1 MKRIL
6 LAAIANL
13 TCLSAIAAPITLT
26 GTVRDFAADGINFE
40 ANPFYSGTGYVAST
54 LTGSSP
60 TLTATGSGAG
70 HISNTG
76 AGAFDNWYTNV
87 ANSMSY
93 SIVLNETSAG
103 SGIYQ
108 YSNNNFFP
116 IDNQLLGN
124 YGSSGH
130 NYHFTYAIAS
140 VFSYVAGA
148 NQTFTFSG
156 DDDVWVYFDKTLG
169 IDLGGVHGTQG
180 QTINLDTFMAGKA
193 SGDYSFDFFFAERHT
208 TGSNLTI
215 TTSLV
220 FKDTPVNVPEPG
232 SIALLGL
239 ALAGLGATRRRQH
252 GK

>member
-40 ANPFYSGTGYVAST
+40 APSYTSGPGYVAAT
-54 LTGSSP
+54 LSGASP

-70 HISNTG
+70 QISNSG
-76 AGAFDNWYTNV
+76 AGAFNNWYTNV

-93 SIVLNETSAG
+93 SITLNETAPG

-108 YSNNNFFP
+108 YTNNNFFP

-124 YGSSGH
+124 FGSTGH

-156 DDDVWVYFDKTLG
+156 DDDVWVFFDKSLG
-169 IDLGGVHGTQG
+169 IDLGGVHGTQA

-208 TGSNLTI
+208 SGSNLTI

-220 FKDTPVNVPEPG
+220 FRDPQTNVPEPG
-232 SIALLGL
+232 SIALVGL
-239 ALAGLGATRRRQH
+239 ALAGLGATRRRKH
-252 GK
+252 G